1 MKWLFIALFPLFVF
15 AADTPPQSPPPPAST
30 ETPATEEIVPESEEV
45 APALSS
51 DMYQKQFYRTLI
63 LTLIIVVG
71 ALVLI
76 WFVRKF
82 SKDRPF
88 QANHKKNIKIL
99 ERRQISPS
107 TYLYHIQIGSK
118 QIVISES
125 KNEIRVV
132 ANLDW
137 DDSEATI

>member
-1 MKWLFIALFPLFVF
+1 MKWLYFILFPMLAF
-15 AADTPPQSPPPPAST
+15 AADVLPQTQQSEPVVT
-30 ETPATEEIVPESEEV
+30 EEV
-45 APALSS
+45 APETEEVDPVPSS

-71 ALVLI
+71 SLALI

-125 KNEIRVV
+125 KNEVRVV

-137 DDSEATI
+137 DESEVST